1 MRPLPASAP
10 LAEADPLALCPARV
24 HEAEGRARRGFALFQ
39 ASRHAGPLIWITPQH
54 APQLPLL
61 RGLPE
66 GIGARLHLVRTH
78 SEADLLWA
86 AEEAL
91 RCTAV
96 GLVVAEPGEVLSLK
110 AGRRL
115 QLAAEAG
122 QTTGLMLIQSGQG
135 SNAAE
140 TRWACE
146 QLPAPAADSTLHGW
160 ELIKNKKG
168 TLRLW
173 TVDWHGETAAF
184 HLVSAAG
191 QRHQPA
197 QTAR

>member
-96 GLVVAEPGEVLSLK
+96 GLVVAEPGDLLSLK
-110 AGRRL
+110 AG
-115 QLAAEAG
+115 AACNWPPRPG
-122 QTTGLMLIQSGQG
+122 RPPG
-135 SNAAE
+135 
-140 TRWACE
+140 
-146 QLPAPAADSTLHGW
+146 
-160 ELIKNKKG
+160 
-168 TLRLW
+168 
-173 TVDWHGETAAF
+173 
-184 HLVSAAG
+184 
-191 QRHQPA
+191 
-197 QTAR
+197 